1 MKTEFEFN
9 TKAKANKFAKT
20 LRKSFILTECMSNHT
35 VKIWNFEGVK
45 DERKEY
51 VLAVAERVASYLP
64 MVDIKRFGTDAICSD
79 SLWGITK

>member
-20 LRKSFILTECMSNHT
+20 LRKSFILTERTSDRA

-51 VLAVAERVASYLP
+51 VLAVAERVYNEI
-64 MVDIKRFGTDAICSD
+64 MG
-79 SLWGITK
+79 